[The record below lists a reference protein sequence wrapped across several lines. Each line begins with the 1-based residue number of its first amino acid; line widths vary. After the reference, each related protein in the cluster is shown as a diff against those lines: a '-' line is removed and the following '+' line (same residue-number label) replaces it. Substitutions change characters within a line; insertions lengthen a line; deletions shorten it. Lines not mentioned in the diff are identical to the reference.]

1 MNTTKDENHG
11 AVAGQVDCRVRRP
24 AAVPE
29 YTDDQKA
36 AAFDALWE
44 TCGRGQ
50 GLLKDWV
57 SRDISRPG
65 CPPNEATVRRVP
77 RYTFEILA
85 EGDYATVSANP
96 EVIQAYLGSDH
107 G

>member
-1 MNTTKDENHG
+1 MPD
-11 AVAGQVDCRVRRP
+11 
-24 AAVPE
+24 
-29 YTDDQKA
+29 YTSEQKA

-65 CPPNEATVRRVP
+65 CPPNEATVLRVP
-77 RYTFEILA
+77 RYEFTILA
-85 EGDYATVSANP
+85 EGEMRRFRDVLHHLATREGA
-96 EVIQAYLGSDH
+96 
-107 G
+107 

>member
-1 MNTTKDENHG
+1 MPDVEG
-11 AVAGQVDCRVRRP
+11 PLECQVRRP
-24 AAVPE
+24 ADMPE
-29 YTDDQKA
+29 YTDKQKA

-44 TCGRGQ
+44 NCGLGQ

-85 EGDYATVSANP
+85 EGGGMQRFRDVLHHLATR
-96 EVIQAYLGSDH
+96 IH
-107 G
+107 GA

>member
-1 MNTTKDENHG
+1 MNETKLESHG
-11 AVAGQVDCRVRRP
+11 AVAGQVERGVRRP
-24 AAVPE
+24 AGMPE
-29 YTDDQKA
+29 YTDEQKA

-44 TCGRGQ
+44 TCGLGQ

-85 EGDYATVSANP
+85 EGDMLRFRDVLHHLATR
-96 EVIQAYLGSDH
+96 I
-107 G
+107 